1 MKFSESATE
10 TGSDNGVAD
19 SHGRSTFEQQHKHPS
34 SSGSMTLSEN
44 NEQESSSG
52 SISPESGDH
61 ANTSLTPED
70 AAREKAITG
79 LAKVMSNS
87 STTRSNPFEA
97 APDSVLDP
105 HSPNFRAKDWVKSM
119 IKFSRGNGDD
129 ALGRKGGV
137 SFSGLSAYGANA
149 EIDFQKDVSN
159 IWWDI
164 LSLAK
169 LAVGLGRRSKLTI
182 LHGLE
187 GVVESGE
194 MLVVLGPPGS
204 GCSTFL
210 KTITG
215 QTHGL
220 EVEAHLN
227 YNGLSSIEMNSYY
240 RGEAIYTAEVDAHF
254 PQLSVGDTL
263 LFAAATRAPRIIP
276 GGYKRAQWAK
286 HLCDVAMA
294 TFGIS
299 HTVNTIVGNDFVRGV
314 SGGERKRVTIAEAA
328 LSGAPIQA
336 WDNSTRGLDAAN
348 AIEFCKTIRLSVKYG
363 GAAALMSLYQAP
375 QQAYEQF
382 DKVLVLYQGRQV
394 FFGPTSDAQAYFE
407 RLGFQCPERQT
418 TADFLTSIT
427 SPKERSLRPGFERK
441 SPRTPDDFADAW
453 RRSHERELLVA
464 QIQVYNNAFQPSGE
478 AQQAFVASRRAQQ
491 SKGLR
496 KKSPYT
502 LNFLEQIQI
511 CLWRGLKRLKGDP
524 AFTYTQL
531 FGNFALALILGSVFY
546 NTPKT
551 AESFFQR
558 GAALFFAI
566 LMNAFGSALEIL
578 TLYQQRPIVEKQNRY
593 AMYHPSA
600 EALASMLTDMPYKI
614 INAIVFNAT
623 LYFLANL
630 RREPGS
636 FFIFLF
642 VNFTLTLTM
651 SMLFRTVGSLTRSLS
666 QALAPAANIMLGLI
680 IFTGFALPEPYMLG
694 WSRWI
699 KYIDPIG
706 T

>member
-1 MKFSESATE
+1 MDSPDSAPGAGKT
-10 TGSDNGVAD
+10 DNMAS
-19 SHGRSTFEQQHKHPS
+19 SHTNPIPEKQHENPS
-34 SSGSMTLSEN
+34 SSDSMTLSGN

-52 SISPESGDH
+52 SISPQSIDH
-61 ANTSLTPED
+61 ADAPLDNED
-70 AAREKAITG
+70 GKREEAITA
-79 LAKVMSNS
+79 LAKAMSNS
-87 STTRSNPFEA
+87 SATQSNPFEA
-97 APDSVLDP
+97 TPDSVLDP

-137 SFSGLSAYGANA
+137 SFSALSAYGANVG
-149 EIDFQKDVSN
+149 IDFQKDVSN
-159 IWWDI
+159 VWWDV

-169 LAVGLGRRSKLTI
+169 RAVGLGKQSKLTI

-220 EVEAHLN
+220 EVEAELN
-227 YNGLSSIEMNSYY
+227 YNGLSSAEINSCY
-240 RGEAIYTAEVDAHF
+240 RGEAIYTAEVDVHF

-263 LFAAATRAPRIIP
+263 SFAAATRAPRVIP
-276 GGYKRAQWAK
+276 GGYKRAQWAN
-286 HLCDVAMA
+286 HLRDVAMA

-299 HTVNTIVGNDFVRGV
+299 HTINTIVGNDFVRGV

-348 AIEFCKTIRLSVKYG
+348 AIEFCKTIRLTAKYC

-382 DKVLVLYQGRQV
+382 DKVLVLYQGRQI
-394 FFGPTSDAQAYFE
+394 FFGPIMNAQAYFE

-418 TADFLTSIT
+418 TADFLTSMT
-427 SPKERSLRPGFERK
+427 SPKERLTRPGFEQK
-441 SPRTPDDFADAW
+441 APRTPDDFADAW
-453 RRSHERELLVA
+453 RRSHERELLLT
-464 QIQVYNNAFQPSGE
+464 QIQAYNNAFQPSGE
-478 AQQAFVASRRAQQ
+478 ARQAFIASRKAQQ

-502 LNFLEQIQI
+502 LNYLEQIQI

-546 NTPKT
+546 NTPNN

-558 GAALFFAI
+558 GATLFFAI

-578 TLYQQRPIVEKQNRY
+578 TLYQQRPIVEKQSRY

-600 EALASMLTDMPYKI
+600 EALASMLTDMPYKVT
-614 INAIVFNAT
+614 NAIVFNAT

-630 RREPGS
+630 RREPGN

-706 T
+706 A